1 MFLPDFDYHAPETL
15 AEACDLLRD
24 LGPSAKILAGGTDL
38 LIKMKHG
45 LVTPRAV
52 ISLKA
57 LDELKT
63 ITHVPGRGVVIGA
76 RATHNDLVNSPV
88 LHEHFLS
95 VSEAA
100 HKMAN
105 NQIRN
110 RGTVG
115 GNLVNAIPSADLPPI
130 LIALDAWIT
139 LVGSN
144 TSRTVPLHTFFTGP
158 SCCVI
163 DPVDEILT
171 EIVLPD
177 QPTTGSTYL
186 KFGLRRSG
194 ALSVTGVA
202 AAVTMDG
209 DTIVDSR
216 ICLGAVFP
224 VPVRAHDAEDVLR
237 GKTWSDELLA
247 EAGEAASCCALP
259 ITDIRGTAE
268 YRLDLVRVLT
278 KRALKRAITEGHV

>member
-1 MFLPDFDYHAPETL
+1 MFLPDFAYYAPSTVQ
-15 AEACDLLRD
+15 EACDLLRE
-24 LGPSAKILAGGTDL
+24 LGPSAKVLAGGTDL
-38 LIKMKHG
+38 LVKMKHG
-45 LVTPRAV
+45 LVTPTAV
-52 ISLKA
+52 VSLKE
-57 LDELKT
+57 LDELKQ
-63 ITHVPGRGVVIGA
+63 IEYVPGRGIVIGA

-88 LHEHFLS
+88 LQERFLS
-95 VSEAA
+95 ISEAA
-100 HKMAN
+100 HQLAN

-130 LIALDAWIT
+130 LIALGAQIT
-139 LVGSN
+139 LVGSKVA
-144 TSRTVPLHTFFTGP
+144 RTVPLESFFTGP

-163 DPVDEILT
+163 EPEDEILT
-171 EIVLPD
+171 EIVIPD
-177 QPTTGSTYL
+177 QPTTGSTYI

-202 AAVTMDG
+202 AAVTMEG

-237 GKTWSDELLA
+237 GKTWDDDLLK
-247 EAGEAASCCALP
+247 EAGEAAACCALP
-259 ITDIRGTAE
+259 IDDIRGSAE
-268 YRLDLVRVLT
+268 YRLDLVRTLT
-278 KRALKRAITEGHV
+278 ARALRKAILEGHA

>member
-1 MFLPDFDYHAPETL
+1 VYLPDFEYYAPSTVQ
-15 AEACDLLRD
+15 EACDLLRS
-24 LGPSAKILAGGTDL
+24 LGHRAKVLAGGTDL
-38 LIKMKHG
+38 LVKMKHG
-45 LVTPRAV
+45 LVTPEAIV
-52 ISLKA
+52 SLKE
-57 LDELKT
+57 LDELKK
-63 ITHVPGRGVVIGA
+63 IEYVPGRGVVIGA
-76 RATHNDLVNSPV
+76 RATHNELVNSPV
-88 LHEHFLS
+88 LQERYLS
-95 VSEAA
+95 ISEAA
-100 HKMAN
+100 HQLAN

-130 LIALDAWIT
+130 LIALGAEIT
-139 LVGSN
+139 LVGSKVA
-144 TSRTVPLHTFFTGP
+144 RTVPLESFFTGP

-163 DPVDEILT
+163 EPEDEILT
-171 EIVLPD
+171 EIVIPD
-177 QPTTGSTYL
+177 QSTTGSTYI

-194 ALSVTGVA
+194 SLAVTGVA

-237 GKTWSDELLA
+237 GKTWNDELLA
-247 EAGEAASCCALP
+247 EAGEAAACCALP
-259 ITDIRGTAE
+259 IDDIRGSAE

-278 KRALKRAITEGHV
+278 ARALRKAILEGHA